1 MGSFINEYEEITA
14 NAGTSYGE
22 PIDCI
27 QKLLVSAQMKIS
39 NAGGDTGSITL
50 QVSNVLKPVLTDD
63 ADWLTLGTETTTTMT
78 DGTTQLFEGVDLP
91 NRWARIKLTAAG
103 GGGITLA
110 THYCVK
116 GF

>member
-14 NAGTSYGE
+14 NAGTAYGE

-27 QKLLVSAQMKIS
+27 QKLLVSAQMVIA

-50 QVSNVLKPVLTDD
+50 QVSNVLKPDLTTD
-63 ADWLTLGTETTTTMT
+63 ADWIDTTETTTTMT
-78 DGTTQLFEGVDLP
+78 NASTQLFELADLP

-110 THYCVK
+110 THYCLK